1 MFCTG
6 VHFIVLKLSAQVCR
20 QKTIFRQTFLN
31 DIIFSYA
38 CGMWCTELTSWL
50 GPLVKFRQ
58 QSRLVKL
65 CSYTL
70 NVKRPV
76 LKTPVLVNPLMP
88 SLSYLTHLIQKR
100 SPVQQIWYN
109 LQLIYAN
116 YYLINQKKKK
126 QLEGLINS
134 SVSKVWINF
143 LQLFHGSHFKGLSFA
158 LVLS

>member
-1 MFCTG
+1 MCCNHYFSFMFWTG
-6 VHFIVLKLSAQVCR
+6 VYFIVLKLSAQVCR
-20 QKTIFRQTFLN
+20 QKTIFRHTFLN
-31 DIIFSYA
+31 LTLFHLFKWSNIQL
-38 CGMWCTELTSWL
+38 CLWWVLTSWL

-70 NVKRPV
+70 NVKR
-76 LKTPVLVNPLMP
+76 PVLVNPLMP

-116 YYLINQKKKK
+116 YYLINLKKK
-126 QLEGLINS
+126 S
-134 SVSKVWINF
+134 WRV
-143 LQLFHGSHFKGLSFA
+143 
-158 LVLS
+158 